1 MLLGK
6 VIGTLVACEVAEGL
20 RGVPLLVVQPLT
32 KSCTP
37 KGDTI
42 ICADST
48 SMAGL
53 EELVYYE
60 GGREAALALRET
72 FVPVDHT
79 IVGIVDQVHLPD
91 EAEGE

>member
-6 VIGTLVACEVAEGL
+6 VIGTLVACEVVEGL
-20 RGVPLLVVQPLT
+20 RSVPLLVVQPLT
-32 KSCTP
+32 KSRTP
-37 KGDTI
+37 KGEPI

-48 SMAGL
+48 SMAGF
-53 EELVYYE
+53 EELVYFE
-60 GGREAALALRET
+60 GGREAAMALRET

-91 EAEGE
+91 EAGGH

>member
-6 VIGTLVACEVAEGL
+6 VIGTLVACEVVEGL

-37 KGDTI
+37 KGETI

-48 SMAGL
+48 SMAGP
-53 EELVYYE
+53 EELVYFE
-60 GGREAALALRET
+60 GGREAAMALRET

-79 IVGIVDQVHLPD
+79 IVGIVDQVNLPD
-91 EAEGE
+91 KAGGQ